1 MKTTVFERMVNPFI
15 RIAGMKALIWGL
27 AGMLLST
34 WMSWMS
40 GYHYHGLLHFGPAP
54 NPAWWCYLV
63 EHLIVWL
70 VPAAL
75 FYLGG
80 LLWSPSRIRAVDVW
94 GTVLF
99 AQLPL
104 LGMNAVNM
112 LSAMQALIQMDMNM
126 PVEALMKNPDV
137 ILGMIFSL
145 VGLPF
150 LIITLIWMFK
160 AVKVSC
166 NLKGAHL
173 WITALVGIIGGD
185 ILCRILISLF
195 Y

>member
-1 MKTTVFERMVNPFI
+1 MKTSIFESIVNPFI

-27 AGMLLST
+27 AGMLIST
-34 WMSWMS
+34 GMSWAS

-54 NPAWWCYLV
+54 NPAWWCYLG

-70 VPAAL
+70 IPAAL

-80 LLWSPSRIRAVDVW
+80 VFLTRSRIRMIDVL

-104 LGMNAVNM
+104 LGMNVINM
-112 LSAMQALIQMDMNM
+112 LPAMKVMNQMDVSV
-126 PVEALMKNPDV
+126 PVEELMKQPDFIMAM
-137 ILGMIFSL
+137 ILSL

-150 LIITLIWMFK
+150 LILTLVWVFN

-166 NLKGAHL
+166 NLKGWRL
-173 WITALVGIIGGD
+173 WTVALVGIIGGD
-185 ILCRILISLF
+185 IVSRILIGLM